1 MTLSFCYF
9 AIVVSIP
16 ELCVYT
22 SSLPGD
28 QLCSLIYTFT
38 QQWLPPFMNAS
49 SSWTE
54 AICSQLDQLFSVLA
68 ITAFVVSILIR
79 SSSQRVGTGTG
90 PVNGRYR
97 CPVPHHQYLSLDLGW
112 NPCCEARPR
121 LSNSRFWQLRLQLR
135 LKFFLL
141 QQIFYFIL
149 SYSY

>member
-54 AICSQLDQLFSVLA
+54 AICSHLDQQFSVLA
-68 ITAFVVSILIR
+68 IPAFVVSILIR

-121 LSNSRFWQLRLQLR
+121 LSTSRSGSSGFSSGLN
-135 LKFFLL
+135 FFYCNTKLFL
-141 QQIFYFIL
+141 IL
-149 SYSY
+149 P